1 MCLFTPQLQVSP
13 TRRAFRA
20 MPSAERRRRTP
31 HISRL
36 QLPTNVSSEVAIIV
50 PTHPLHFGKVVD
62 LLRSTKRNVRSMH
75 RVLTLLVVSSG
86 NEKPQLARVLKQH
99 SALYWW
105 VRIVSLQEASACGYS
120 LLAKREEGAFD
131 LLAANGTG
139 LGFDKFVLQS
149 SKKTLGAMCVPQ
161 RHVLMLDSE
170 SLFVRR
176 VDLEAEVRALGSAEA
191 WPILYDA
198 PSAGSAAWQNAGS
211 TTRIAAAS
219 LVAEVAKRLCA
230 RAVGGLRCEPWDS
243 SAETGRMYGFSLG
256 YFWLFPTAVVRGF
269 VGALRRAYG
278 SYWRAMEAVG
288 ARPGKWF
295 GELALYVFML
305 HVHTGRRRYA
315 AVDAQGLLRRHVP
328 DRAPPRRTLSL
339 ALALSFH
346 PDPKSNPNQLRAT
359 SPSIFGAISCR
370 SMSTACAA
378 CTAPNPN
385 PSPSPDPNPNSDPN
399 PNNSPNSSPD
409 PNPSLNP
416 NPNPD
421 QVQRQAHAR
430 RDARMARQA
439 RSRLGRRLGR
449 VDVWQGKA
457 PHTLRATAAVHA
469 HLPG

>member
-1 MCLFTPQLQVSP
+1 
-13 TRRAFRA
+13 
-20 MPSAERRRRTP
+20 MPSASRRTP

-36 QLPTNVSSEVAIIV
+36 QLPKNVSSEVAIVV

-62 LLRSTKRNVRSMH
+62 LLRSTKRNVRSMQ

-105 VRIVSLQEASACGYS
+105 VRIASLQEASACGYS

-131 LLAANGTG
+131 LLAANGIG

-278 SYWRAMEAVG
+278 SYWHAMEAVG

-305 HVHTGRRRYA
+305 HIHTGRRRYA

-328 DRAPPRRTLSL
+328 DCAPPRRTLRLVL
-339 ALALSFH
+339 ALAFTMTLTLTLTSGGQPH
-346 PDPKSNPNQLRAT
+346 RA
-359 SPSIFGAISCR
+359 SLGRYPA
-370 SMSTACAA
+370 AA
-378 CTAPNPN
+378 CRRPV
-385 PSPSPDPNPNSDPN
+385 
-399 PNNSPNSSPD
+399 
-409 PNPSLNP
+409 
-416 NPNPD
+416 
-421 QVQRQAHAR
+421 QHVQRQTLTLALAPTLTLILILTLIIALTLALTLTLAPTLTLTLTR
-430 RDARMARQA
+430 YSAKPMRGAMPAWRVKPDRGSGADSDASMF
-439 RSRLGRRLGR
+439 GRA
-449 VDVWQGKA
+449 K
-457 PHTLRATAAVHA
+457 PHTHFELLQRCKPIYLVRVRVRVRV
-469 HLPG
+469 